1 MILRKD
7 KTDPITKLEFDNN
20 MTELMDR
27 IDLSS
32 DQEITGVK
40 TFKSFPVHAVA
51 DDEYSTKAANAD
63 HMESKVPMFV
73 NVAKSG
79 STIAS
84 LKTFNS
90 TVTASGGNV
99 ATKGYYDSLNKKT
112 VHFSTELP
120 INPDNNPI
128 AENWFQMD
136 TDGNLVDV
144 FFWDQLTNM
153 WNIP

>member
-20 MTELMDR
+20 MTELMNR

-40 TFKSFPVHAVA
+40 TFKSFPVHVVA
-51 DDEYSTKAANAD
+51 DDDYSTKVANAD
-63 HMESKVPMFV
+63 HMESKVPMFA

-79 STIAS
+79 SAITS

-90 TVTASGGNV
+90 PVTATGGNV

-136 TDGNLVDV
+136 VDGNLVDV
-144 FFWDQLTNM
+144 YMWSNGM
-153 WNIP
+153 WNI